1 MREYFL
7 SCPTHSH
14 YIHLHPIPI
23 LCSTSV
29 PVPIKKIPWNPRTH
43 LATRPEFK
51 AIVLSTQ
58 DFTVDFYFRQQ
69 WYDERLRFNDSQELC
84 ISNEM
89 LGRIWWPDTFFTN
102 AKLARFHDATTKNA
116 FLRIQPSGLILQSL
130 RYTRRP
136 ICLTSTA
143 EKNTDRLIASTS
155 QQGREIVR

>member
-1 MREYFL
+1 VQHFY
-7 SCPTHSH
+7 SHSYKKSHGTHAHTWRKSAAF
-14 YIHLHPIPI
+14 P
-23 LCSTSV
+23 CDFKS
-29 PVPIKKIPWNPRTH
+29 
-43 LATRPEFK
+43 TRPEFK

-130 RYTRRP
+130 RYTRRT
-136 ICLTSTA
+136 ISLRSTA